1 MKRALSK
8 VRAAAG
14 KAGAAS
20 RWGERRETKTVRV
33 FAQDAAILEQRAINT
48 GQRVADVIHQMTS
61 RP

>member
-14 KAGAAS
+14 RAGAAA
-20 RWGERRETKTVRV
+20 RWGDRRETKTVRV
-33 FAQDAAILEQRAINT
+33 FVEDAALLERRAKCS
-48 GQRVADVIHQMTS
+48 GRRVADVVYEMTS